1 MSIAHFPI
9 EAGHIMLFARAIGD
23 ANPAYYGTDGHET
36 LAPPTFVQ
44 AGAQFDPEY
53 PLRPRLGQPW
63 FGSGATPS
71 GAARPTGEGV
81 RLHAEQRF
89 DYHRALRPG
98 DDLHTT
104 TSEPERWEKSN
115 RRGQI
120 LRFQQDT
127 TTYLTAEDVPAVT
140 ARRVSVIVPTPSEE
154 AAKPGGGAPRG
165 PAPAPSNEHSAEHRY
180 RARLTD
186 NLTRTQIVQYAGA
199 SGDYN
204 PLHTDEIYATA
215 AAGYP
220 SVIAHGMLTM
230 GITGRLLTDTFGV
243 RGLLSFGGRFTAQ
256 VHPGDSLTAE
266 ATGPENATGTLT
278 LRVTTTN
285 QDGVPVFV
293 GEAVVQPG

>member
-1 MSIAHFPI
+1 MSITHFPI

-23 ANPAYYGTDGHET
+23 PNPAYYGTDGQET

-53 PLRPRLGQPW
+53 PLRPRLGKPW

-98 DDLHTT
+98 DILHTT
-104 TSEPERWEKSN
+104 SSEPERWEKTN

-127 TTYLTAEDVPAVT
+127 TNYLTAQGDQAVT
-140 ARRVSVIVPTPSEE
+140 ARRVSVIVPPPSDD
-154 AAKPGGGAPRG
+154 AAKAGGGAPRG
-165 PAPAPSNEHSAEHRY
+165 PAPAQSVEPSAELRY
-180 RARLTD
+180 EARLTD

-204 PLHTDEIYATA
+204 PLHTDEIYATR

-256 VHPGDSLTAE
+256 VHPGDSLTAV
-266 ATGPENATGTLT
+266 ATGHDNATGTLT

-285 QDGVPVFV
+285 QHDLPVFV
-293 GEAVVQPG
+293 GEAVVKPG

>member
-1 MSIAHFPI
+1 MSITHFPV

-23 ANPAYYGTDGHET
+23 PNPAYYGTDGHET

-89 DYHRALRPG
+89 EYHRALRPG
-98 DDLHTT
+98 DVLHTT
-104 TSEPERWEKSN
+104 TSEPERWEKTN

-127 TTYLTAEDVPAVT
+127 TTYLTADDGPAVT
-140 ARRVSVIVPTPSEE
+140 ARRVSVIVPPPSDD
-154 AAKPGGGAPRG
+154 AAKTAGGAPRR
-165 PAPAPSNEHSAEHRY
+165 PAPAPSVEHSGALDY

-204 PLHTDEIYATA
+204 PLHTDEVYATR

-256 VHPGDSLTAE
+256 VHPGDSLSAT
-266 ATGPENATGTLT
+266 ATGHEDAAGTLT
-278 LRVTTTN
+278 LGVTTTN

-293 GEAVVQPG
+293 GEAVVKPG

>member
-1 MSIAHFPI
+1 MSITHFPV

-23 ANPAYYGTDGHET
+23 PNPAYYGADGHET

-89 DYHRALRPG
+89 EYHRALRPG
-98 DDLHTT
+98 DVLHTT
-104 TSEPERWEKSN
+104 TSEPQRWEKTN

-127 TTYLTAEDVPAVT
+127 TTYLTAGDDPAVT
-140 ARRVSVIVPTPSEE
+140 ARRVSVIVPPPSDD
-154 AAKPGGGAPRG
+154 AHRAGGGAPRD
-165 PAPAPSNEHSAEHRY
+165 PAPAASTEHGTELHY

-204 PLHTDEIYATA
+204 PLHTDEIYATR

-256 VHPGDSLTAE
+256 VFPGDSLTAV
-266 ATGPENATGTLT
+266 ATGCENDTGTIT

-285 QDGVPVFV
+285 QDSRPVFV